1 MFGFEMEFSDHTT
14 ARVEFAPDVL
24 ERVGPRYYC
33 RSLDTPPRQLF
44 FGTMSPNNEME
55 LEAWV
60 VETIFNM
67 IKSEVDDNG
76 HVNVE
81 FAAID
86 EHAAVYRTWSADRC
100 ANEAGDE
107 GSSSDSDPCSQPR
120 PQPS

>member
-1 MFGFEMEFSDHTT
+1 MEFSDHTT

-24 ERVGPRYYC
+24 ESVGPRYYC
-33 RSLDTPPRQLF
+33 RSLDTPPRRLF

-55 LEAWV
+55 LEGWV

-120 PQPS
+120 RQPS